1 MNHFPFAVRSR
12 VAAGVLAAVT
22 LTMGLSACA
31 PLIVG
36 GAVGGALV
44 AVDRRT
50 SGAQLDDQGIE
61 LRSNNRLKDELGDAR
76 ARVAVTSYNRRVL
89 LTGEAASEAVK
100 TQITQIVSGV
110 SNVREVINELGVT
123 NSPTLK
129 ERATD
134 TRGRQ
139 RPRCHRLQGGH
150 GARHG
155 VLDGPGDS
163 ARSRPRHRHCTQ
175 HSGCVARGARARDH
189 HRAGTRQH
197 AAPPRCQRSEV
208 IQKQRLWRCFYFS
221 RLIRLDVSRRLPP
234 MACTSA

>member
-1 MNHFPFAVRSR
+1 MSHFPFVVRSR
-12 VAAGVLAAVT
+12 VAAAVLAAVT
-22 LTMGLSACA
+22 LSIGLSACA

-61 LRSNNRLKDELGDAR
+61 LRANNRLKDELGDAR
-76 ARVAVTSYNRRVL
+76 ARVSVSSYNRRVL

-110 SNVREVINELGVT
+110 GNVREVVNELGVT

-134 TRGRQ
+134 TLITGRLKASLVDAKDLAATSFKVVTERGTVYLMGRVTQ
-139 RPRCHRLQGGH
+139 READRATSI
-150 GARHG
+150 ARNI
-155 VLDGPGDS
+155 PG
-163 ARSRPRHRHCTQ
+163 
-175 HSGCVARGARARDH
+175 
-189 HRAGTRQH
+189 
-197 AAPPRCQRSEV
+197 
-208 IQKQRLWRCFYFS
+208 
-221 RLIRLDVSRRLPP
+221 VSRVVRVLEIITEQDLANMQPKP
-234 MACTSA
+234 AANEAK

>member
-1 MNHFPFAVRSR
+1 MNPTHSPRLQRITAATLL
-12 VAAGVLAAVT
+12 VAALGAT
-22 LTMGLSACA
+22 LSACA
-31 PLIVG
+31 PLVVG
-36 GAVGGALV
+36 GAAVGALV

-61 LRSNNRLKDELGDAR
+61 LRANNRLKDELGDAR

-134 TRGRQ
+134 TLITGRLKAALVDAKDLAASAFKVVTERGTVYLMGRVTQ
-139 RPRCHRLQGGH
+139 READRATDL
-150 GARHG
+150 ARNI
-155 VLDGPGDS
+155 PG
-163 ARSRPRHRHCTQ
+163 
-175 HSGCVARGARARDH
+175 
-189 HRAGTRQH
+189 
-197 AAPPRCQRSEV
+197 
-208 IQKQRLWRCFYFS
+208 
-221 RLIRLDVSRRLPP
+221 VSRVVRTFEIITEQELANLQSQPAP
-234 MACTSA
+234 TR

>member
-1 MNHFPFAVRSR
+1 MSRFHFAVRSR

-22 LTMGLSACA
+22 LGVGLSACA

-110 SNVREVINELGVT
+110 PNVREVINELGVT

-129 ERATD
+129 ERAADTLITGRLKAALVDAKDLPASAFKVITERGTVYLMGRVTQREADRTTD
-134 TRGRQ
+134 I
-139 RPRCHRLQGGH
+139 
-150 GARHG
+150 ARNT
-155 VLDGPGDS
+155 PG
-163 ARSRPRHRHCTQ
+163 
-175 HSGCVARGARARDH
+175 
-189 HRAGTRQH
+189 
-197 AAPPRCQRSEV
+197 
-208 IQKQRLWRCFYFS
+208 
-221 RLIRLDVSRRLPP
+221 VSRVVRSFEIITEQELANMQPRP
-234 MACTSA
+234 AANEAK

>member
-1 MNHFPFAVRSR
+1 MSHVPFAVRSR
-12 VAAGVLAAVT
+12 VAAGVLAAVA
-22 LTMGLSACA
+22 LTVGLSACA

-61 LRSNNRLKDELGDAR
+61 LRANNRLKDELGDAR

-110 SNVREVINELGVT
+110 ANVREVINELGVT
-123 NSPTLK
+123 TSPTLK

-134 TRGRQ
+134 TLVTGRLKASLVDAKDLAASAFKVITERGTVYLMGRVTQ
-139 RPRCHRLQGGH
+139 READRATDL
-150 GARHG
+150 ARNT
-155 VLDGPGDS
+155 PG
-163 ARSRPRHRHCTQ
+163 
-175 HSGCVARGARARDH
+175 
-189 HRAGTRQH
+189 
-197 AAPPRCQRSEV
+197 
-208 IQKQRLWRCFYFS
+208 
-221 RLIRLDVSRRLPP
+221 VSRVVRSFEIITEQELASMQPRP
-234 MACTSA
+234 AANEAK

>member
-1 MNHFPFAVRSR
+1 MSSMPFALRTR

-22 LTMGLSACA
+22 LSVGLSACA

-61 LRSNNRLKDELGDAR
+61 LRSRNRMKDELGDAR

-110 SNVREVINELGVT
+110 PNVREVINELGVT
-123 NSPTLK
+123 NSPTLTERAADTLITGRLK
-129 ERATD
+129 AALVDAKDLAASAFKVITERGTVYLMGRVTQREADRATD
-134 TRGRQ
+134 LARNTPGVTRVVRTFEIITEQ
-139 RPRCHRLQGGH
+139 DLANLQPAP
-150 GARHG
+150 AR
-155 VLDGPGDS
+155 
-163 ARSRPRHRHCTQ
+163 
-175 HSGCVARGARARDH
+175 
-189 HRAGTRQH
+189 
-197 AAPPRCQRSEV
+197 
-208 IQKQRLWRCFYFS
+208 
-221 RLIRLDVSRRLPP
+221 
-234 MACTSA
+234 